1 MTEVFISVDME
12 GVAGIATLDQVA
24 RGGSAYPAAQRLMTL
39 EANAAI
45 AGAFEGGATAV
56 TVNDSHGTMDN
67 FLLELLDPRA
77 EVVTGLPKMQCMAE
91 GARAEHDVAFFI
103 GYHAPAGGAGVLAH
117 TFSSHFTQ
125 VRVNGAVA
133 SEASINALQLA
144 ALGVPLGLVSGDDV
158 ICAEIAKN
166 FPSARTVQVKTA
178 HGWSATRTV
187 SPARSSELIRDAA
200 RAAVGDWQSLPAAV
214 LPERFELQV
223 DMPNQTAA
231 EMAAG
236 IPGMFRLDDRTVG
249 RDVTDPDELVGL
261 ITVLYS
267 LAASAVQSRM
277 AVVNRR

>member
-24 RGGSAYPAAQRLMTL
+24 RGGTAYPAAQRLMTL

-45 AGAFEGGATAV
+45 VGAFEGGATSV

-77 EVVTGLPKMQCMAE
+77 ELVTGLPKLQCMAE
-91 GARAEHDVAFFI
+91 GARADHDVAFFI
-103 GYHAPAGGAGVLAH
+103 GYHAPAGGPGVLAH
-117 TFSSHFTQ
+117 TFSSNFTQ
-125 VRVNGAVA
+125 VRVNGEVA

-144 ALGVPLGLVSGDDV
+144 ALGVPLGLVTGDDV
-158 ICAEIAKN
+158 ICAEIAKS

-178 HGWSATRTV
+178 HGWSATRTI
-187 SPARSSELIRDAA
+187 SPSLAAERIRDAA
-200 RAAVGDWQSLPAAV
+200 REAVGNWQSLPV
-214 LPERFELQV
+214 TTLPEVFELQV
-223 DMPNQTAA
+223 DMPNPTAA

-236 IPGMFRLDDRTVG
+236 IPGVFRIGDRTVG
-249 RDVTDPDELVGL
+249 RTVTDPDELVGL

-267 LAASAVQSRM
+267 LAASAVQARLL
-277 AVVNRR
+277 VVTRR

>member
-45 AGAFEGGATAV
+45 AGAFEGGATGV

-77 EVVTGLPKMQCMAE
+77 ELVTGLPKLQCMAE
-91 GARAEHDVAFFI
+91 GARADHDVAFFI
-103 GYHAPAGGAGVLAH
+103 GYHAPAGGPGVLAH
-117 TFSSHFTQ
+117 TFSAHFAQ
-125 VRVNGAVA
+125 VRVNGEVA
-133 SEASINALQLA
+133 SEASINALQLG
-144 ALGVPLGLVSGDDV
+144 ALGVPLGLVSGDDI
-158 ICAEIAKN
+158 ICAEAERR
-166 FPSARTVQVKTA
+166 FPGVRAVQVKTA

-187 SPARSSELIRDAA
+187 SPARSAELIRDAA
-200 RAAVGDWQSLPAAV
+200 RASVGDWRSLSAPA
-214 LPERFELQV
+214 LPEQFELQV
-223 DMPNQTAA
+223 DMPNPTAA

-236 IPGMFRLDDRTVG
+236 IPGMFRIDDRTVG
-249 RDVTDPDELVGL
+249 RVVTDPDELVGL

-267 LAASAVQSRM
+267 LAASAVQARM